1 METMKGNDVFNY
13 VMKNYYYVKLDL
25 ILPESR
31 DDKGCIEFNII
42 YINDEGSEVMVQ
54 QEPEV
59 KMIPVPVSIFMLVYI
74 KLVEAI
80 ITKDNGVSKDV
91 LIENSLHPEHEPKL
105 DYPNEYT
112 MWHLN
117 WYKHSYQ
124 FLQPFHQASFLYYHE
139 LLLFHDIDFQF
150 PQHLKLWFALEV
162 LQNLKSRY
170 NPSFVNIL

>member
-13 VMKNYYYVKLDL
+13 VMKNYYFVKLDL

-59 KMIPVPVSIFMLVYI
+59 RMIPVPASIFMLVYI

-124 FLQPFHQASFLYYHE
+124 FLQPFHSYNGAKLRLSYLLNE
-139 LLLFHDIDFQF
+139 LIEEGYIDPTFIEKDDIISQYTVIIDERLDQ
-150 PQHLKLWFALEV
+150 L
-162 LQNLKSRY
+162 
-170 NPSFVNIL
+170 